1 MWHWLSIHYQHWIQ
15 LKFLMLWRNRFFN
28 SFFKL
33 VLNLFRIFHLDFESE
48 YLAST
53 NDVTRSER
61 ESWPFFL
68 SSPFVF
74 YWHQAFFISW
84 CIWVFLV
91 FLDLEFCIFPGL
103 ALSSC
108 GVTGRAGPCRL
119 TLVICILL
127 APTKKGE
134 LDPGHLYSI
143 STNLPSI
150 ICILLPPTD
159 MSPIATQLVSSF
171 SQR

>member
-15 LKFLMLWRNRFFN
+15 LKFLMLWRNRFFIN
-28 SFFKL
+28 YFKL
-33 VLNLFRIFHLDFESE
+33 VLSLFRVFHLNFESE

-61 ESWPFFL
+61 ESWPFFSCILVAPSFFHFMVYL
-68 SSPFVF
+68 SIFSIFN
-74 YWHQAFFISW
+74 
-84 CIWVFLV
+84 
-91 FLDLEFCIFPGL
+91 LEFCIFPGL

-150 ICILLPPTD
+150 ICIILTGTD
-159 MSPIATQLVSSF
+159 MSPIATQLVSFPPF
-171 SQR
+171 SRR